1 MALDWNYITEEN
13 LTNLE
18 LDALLG
24 SATERTCNEYT
35 MVISALLREEGRW
48 SDAQATCLNFVQ
60 AVLSMML
67 QPSQPSEPY
76 GPVFVMDGMR
86 SAIPSDLPKEE
97 LKALLTWAMSLKDPE
112 LRARFLDVI
121 WVQGREYRAAMESV
135 GSYIESAIRLEH
147 PEQWSSCFKR
157 LERAV
162 RLASSLGKGALDV
175 KHQALS
181 EAQQMLLRHNGS
193 DPLYLSL
200 SLIRLLLEFRYGEP
214 AQYAQIARATAQ
226 AAEVVKNFRRANEYH
241 LVGASAFRQAG
252 ETEQEAE
259 SLRSAAEALAGEAE
273 TALTDGRGVMA
284 MTSILSDAVEAMR
297 QAPGGKARADELHA
311 RLLEHQPQVLAEM
324 QSFSTSIDSTEL
336 VNQALAAVENKSFRD
351 AVDALCGFAKPPS
364 LVSLKKQVEKEAQIS
379 VLGCLMSRDILN
391 GRGKVVAIVPS
402 LLNATDDINDPALRW
417 RMFQSARLG
426 RSISVQGLI
435 NPARRSINAIHAPD
449 RHDVL
454 SLIQHC
460 PWIPP
465 GHHESVARAL
475 VAGFQGDMLLVA
487 HLVPVQFEAV
497 IRHAIERA
505 GGRTSILEPGGV
517 QKESSLGVLLETPEA
532 REAFGE
538 AGVFELQDLLTEQLG
553 ANIRNEIA
561 HGLMTD
567 DAMFNYDVLYVWY
580 LLLRCCV
587 VTAKQALLI
596 QQSTANSDAEHPGS
610 VEGGDHVEQ
619 DDGTSDVTQ
628 AGCVQ

>member
-1 MALDWNYITEEN
+1 MALDWTYITEEN
-13 LTNLE
+13 LANLE
-18 LDALLG
+18 LDTFLG
-24 SATERTCNEYT
+24 SATEHTCNEYAG
-35 MVISALLREEGRW
+35 VVSALLREEGRW
-48 SDAQATCLNFVQ
+48 SEAQAICLNFVQ
-60 AVLSMML
+60 AILSMML
-67 QPSQPSEPY
+67 QPSQTSEPY
-76 GPVFVMDGMR
+76 GPVFVIDGMR

-97 LKALLTWAMSLKDPE
+97 LKGLLEWSLSLKDPE

-121 WVQGREYRAAMESV
+121 WVQGREYRAATESV
-135 GSYIESAIRLEH
+135 VSYGESAIRLEH

-162 RLASSLGKGALDV
+162 RLASGLGKGALGV
-175 KHQALS
+175 KALALAA
-181 EAQQMLLRHNGS
+181 AQQMLLRHNGG

-200 SLIRLLLEFRYGEP
+200 NLIRLLLEFRHGEP
-214 AQYAQIARATAQ
+214 AQHAKIACASAQ
-226 AAEVVKNFRRANEYH
+226 AAEGVKNFRRANEYH
-241 LVGASAFRQAG
+241 LVAANAYRQAG
-252 ETEQEAE
+252 KTELEAE
-259 SLRSAAEALAGEAE
+259 SLRNAAEALASEAE
-273 TALTDGRGVMA
+273 TALADGRGVMA

-311 RLLEHQPQVLAEM
+311 RLLEHQPHVLAEM
-324 QSFSTSIDSTEL
+324 QSFSTSIDSTEM
-336 VNQALAAVENKSFRD
+336 VNHALAAVENKSFRD

-364 LVSLKKQVEKEAQIS
+364 LASLKKQVEKDAQIS
-379 VLGCLMSRDILN
+379 VLGSLMFRDILN
-391 GRGKVVAIVPS
+391 GRGKVVATVPG
-402 LLNATDDINDPALRW
+402 LLNASDDINDPALRW
-417 RMFQSARLG
+417 RMFQCARLG

-435 NPARRSINAIHAPD
+435 NPARRSINAIHIPD
-449 RHDVL
+449 RNDVL

-475 VAGFQGDMLLVA
+475 AAGFQGDMLLVA

-517 QKESSLGVLLETPEA
+517 QKESPLGVLLETPEA

-567 DAMFNYDVLYVWY
+567 DAMFNYDVLYVWF

-587 VTAKQALLI
+587 LTSKQAFLRL
-596 QQSTANSDAEHPGS
+596 NHD
-610 VEGGDHVEQ
+610 
-619 DDGTSDVTQ
+619 
-628 AGCVQ
+628 